1 MPIFDTTAAVQEL
14 KASDPS
20 NEILQEWCVPK
31 QIGGHVQVILGI
43 RYNNIGPKPIHSLP
57 SGLTIY
63 SINLECSDPSFNAAI
78 GGPHKSLSSM
88 ISHYGGSQR
97 ISQIL
102 HANLETYRQCGAPKI
117 PHIPM
122 TKEEMAILSNSFC
135 GGFGVPDRSEIF
147 LHDNYSSDDDNS
159 SDSIESIVR
168 DAKGKCKC
176 GYILG

>member
-1 MPIFDTTAAVQEL
+1 M
-14 KASDPS
+14 
-20 NEILQEWCVPK
+20 
-31 QIGGHVQVILGI
+31 
-43 RYNNIGPKPIHSLP
+43 P

-78 GGPHKSLSSM
+78 GGPRKSLSTM
-88 ISHYGGSQR
+88 ISHYGGSQK

-122 TKEEMAILSNSFC
+122 TKEEMTIICNSFC
-135 GGFGVPDRSEIF
+135 GEHGIPEKSEIF

-159 SDSIESIVR
+159 SDSTESIVR
-168 DAKGKCKC
+168 ALNFSHLHQV
-176 GYILG
+176 INIRLFHSTR